1 MLQHLRTQVDAVMIG
16 AGTMRA
22 ERYGRIVSD
31 PELRGRRE
39 RVEKLAPDPVAVIVS
54 NSLDLPWDA
63 ELFTSGFGRV
73 VIFTTSDLEPPETA
87 TSLRI
92 ERFEGT
98 VDLAAGLGMLR
109 SERGVRSLLCEGGP
123 RLHGNLVE
131 AGLVD
136 ELFVTVAPKLAGGIG
151 PNLIEGAPEQPRELE
166 PVWLLDDGGE
176 LFCRYRAHGGGGM
189 RPRSSTRRSPRRS
202 IRSAM
207 IVLAR
212 IAASP
217 ELT

>member
-1 MLQHLRTQVDAVMIG
+1 M
-16 AGTMRA
+16 
-22 ERYGRIVSD
+22 
-31 PELRGRRE
+31 
-39 RVEKLAPDPVAVIVS
+39 
-54 NSLDLPWDA
+54 
-63 ELFTSGFGRV
+63 
-73 VIFTTSDLEPPETA
+73 IFTTSDLEPPETA

-92 ERFEGT
+92 ERFEGK

-136 ELFVTVAPKLAGGIG
+136 ELFVTVAPKLAGGMG
-151 PNLIEGAPEQPRELE
+151 PNLIEGAAEQPRELE
-166 PVWLLDDGGE
+166 LGVAA
-176 LFCRYRAHGGGGM
+176 RRRRRAVLPLPGQHLGGGM

-217 ELT
+217 ELTWIERMPSRDQ